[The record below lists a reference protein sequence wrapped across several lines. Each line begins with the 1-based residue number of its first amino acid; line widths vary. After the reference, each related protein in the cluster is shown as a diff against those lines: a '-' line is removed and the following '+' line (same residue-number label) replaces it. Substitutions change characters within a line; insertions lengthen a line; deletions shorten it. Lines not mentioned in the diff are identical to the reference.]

1 MLSVI
6 EIVKVIL
13 YIEES
18 FNELQPKE
26 KFSTLFC
33 FDRFYYHYLEKNM
46 YHDFL
51 SKSIGCTFC
60 IYVDIY

>member
-6 EIVKVIL
+6 EIVKVIS

-18 FNELQPKE
+18 FNELKPKE
-26 KFSTLFC
+26 KFSTSFC
-33 FDRFYYHYLEKNM
+33 FDRFYYHYLKKKNM

-51 SKSIGCTFC
+51 S
-60 IYVDIY
+60 